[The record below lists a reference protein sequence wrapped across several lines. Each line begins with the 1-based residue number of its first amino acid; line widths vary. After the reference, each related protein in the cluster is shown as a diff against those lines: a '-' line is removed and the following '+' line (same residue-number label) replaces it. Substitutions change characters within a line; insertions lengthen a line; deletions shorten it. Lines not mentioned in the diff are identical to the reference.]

1 MRLLLG
7 LAISNSVGVPS
18 WLKGAVRTEFYIKI
32 GLVILGASILFG
44 DLLQAG
50 LLGIAQALLVVTAV
64 WFVCFRLARRLGVD
78 DEFATMLASAVS
90 ICGVSAAIA
99 ACGAIQGD
107 RKKLSYV
114 TSLVLIVSAPMMVI
128 MPHIIRTFGIPDAV
142 GGAWLGGTLD
152 TSASVVAAGE
162 MISDSARDV
171 GVVVK
176 LSQNVLIGVA
186 AFLLTIWWTMKDR
199 GGVRLRPD
207 ARVIWERFPKFVLGF
222 IAASL
227 VLSFLIAETRV
238 AETKGLLTGLR
249 TLWFAL
255 AFTSIG
261 LETRFADLVTT
272 QGGRPALAFL
282 GGQAFNVL
290 WTLLLAYLLFGGMFF
305 AVPTFGKAVAP
316 GCQRGPS
323 ILKGVIIMRPV
334 LVLAVAAVLGRE
346 RLCPG
351 PDLATTRGQS
361 ALSLEMGSGR
371 RAGRGQPHEARQRRA
386 RGSTDT
392 HRPGDRARAGA
403 VRVDAVAGHAPVPGA
418 HEADHDES
426 GIEPP
431 RQQRGARHRRD
442 RPGRHAVR
450 RLQPSDDRQQHVQL
464 FQGR

>member
-1 MRLLLG
+1 MAETVYQAEIPLTHVKGAGAATDRQWQPLGEDWLAVWLGGFSIAIVLAGMRPALPAFAWAGAADLTGTVFGLRNLTNMLMAGALIGILASAGVVLMRESFARFAIGFPALFALACLALLIAGNTTISGWGLEYVIFAFVLG

-78 DEFATMLASAVS
+78 DEFATILASAVS

-162 MISDSARDV
+162 MLSGAARDV

-255 AFTSIG
+255 ACAI
-261 LETRFADLVTT
+261 V
-272 QGGRPALAFL
+272 
-282 GGQAFNVL
+282 
-290 WTLLLAYLLFGGMFF
+290 
-305 AVPTFGKAVAP
+305 
-316 GCQRGPS
+316 
-323 ILKGVIIMRPV
+323 
-334 LVLAVAAVLGRE
+334 
-346 RLCPG
+346 
-351 PDLATTRGQS
+351 
-361 ALSLEMGSGR
+361 
-371 RAGRGQPHEARQRRA
+371 
-386 RGSTDT
+386 
-392 HRPGDRARAGA
+392 
-403 VRVDAVAGHAPVPGA
+403 
-418 HEADHDES
+418 
-426 GIEPP
+426 
-431 RQQRGARHRRD
+431 
-442 RPGRHAVR
+442 
-450 RLQPSDDRQQHVQL
+450 
-464 FQGR
+464 

>member
-1 MRLLLG
+1 MKTSAATLTIETAGVATDRDRQPLGEDWLAVWIGGLSIAIVLAGARPALPAFVWAGAADLTGKVFGPQNLTDMFIAGALVGILGSAGVLLMKESCARFMIGFPVLFALACAALLVAGNTTISAWG
-7 LAISNSVGVPS
+7 LEYVIFAFLFGLVISNSVGVPS

-32 GLVILGASILFG
+32 GLVILGASILFD

-64 WFVCFRLARRLGVD
+64 WFVCFKLARMLRVD

-162 MISDSARDV
+162 MLSDSARDV

-186 AFLLTIWWTMKDR
+186 AFLLTIWWTVKDR

-222 IAASL
+222 IAASF
-227 VLSFLIAETRV
+227 VLSFLIDRARV
-238 AETKGLLTGLR
+238 AETKGVLTGLR

-261 LETRFADLVTT
+261 LETRFAELVTA

-282 GGQAFNVL
+282 GGQAFNVI
-290 WTLLLAYLLFGGMFF
+290 WTLLLAYVLFGGMFF
-305 AVPTFGKAVAP
+305 EVP
-316 GCQRGPS
+316 
-323 ILKGVIIMRPV
+323 L
-334 LVLAVAAVLGRE
+334 L
-346 RLCPG
+346 RL
-351 PDLATTRGQS
+351 R
-361 ALSLEMGSGR
+361 
-371 RAGRGQPHEARQRRA
+371 
-386 RGSTDT
+386 
-392 HRPGDRARAGA
+392 
-403 VRVDAVAGHAPVPGA
+403 
-418 HEADHDES
+418 
-426 GIEPP
+426 
-431 RQQRGARHRRD
+431 
-442 RPGRHAVR
+442 
-450 RLQPSDDRQQHVQL
+450 
-464 FQGR
+464 